1 MWGDCW
7 ISGSAETGVLVF
19 KSLAVS
25 YSESQYLWLEVDM
38 RRLCL
43 SKETVGPDQE
53 QWPGGSHGIF
63 QGEAG

>member
-19 KSLAVS
+19 KPLAVS
-25 YSESQYLWLEVDM
+25 YPESQYLWLEVDL

-43 SKETVGPDQE
+43 SKETVGPVQE
-53 QWPGGSHGIF
+53 QVGVMVFSKGRLGRS
-63 QGEAG
+63 